1 MVPESWPPRFQYL
14 DAPQKRDRIR
24 FETALQSS
32 CDGPEA
38 TGVVSFGSSH
48 ECWARLTGVA
58 MVRDVATISVR
69 SSDALVKVYVTDTST
84 APGKPAEMIAS
95 CHVAQALVDNMV

>member
-1 MVPESWPPRFQYL
+1 
-14 DAPQKRDRIR
+14 
-24 FETALQSS
+24 
-32 CDGPEA
+32 
-38 TGVVSFGSSH
+38 
-48 ECWARLTGVA
+48 

-95 CHVAQALVDNMV
+95 CHVAQALVDNMS